1 MVQALGVAVGAVL
14 VLLLL
19 VVVVVSLLVVVA
31 IEVEDEVSVAAE
43 DEDEVS
49 VPVEVSVLVEIDPV
63 PVLEAEDE
71 VKVPMVT
78 AVDVPE
84 LVLIVAVED
93 GTEEEEIAPGQ
104 SEVAITSSSV
114 ATHPIGKT
122 SSKITKTTPSVP
134 MQNRATPPVK
144 LPFDQL
150 NLFPTDVKVREIEP
164 LFALRANGAEA
175 TPTLVER

>member
-1 MVQALGVAVGAVL
+1 MVQALGVAVGEVL

-19 VVVVVSLLVVVA
+19 VVVVVSLLVVVTR
-31 IEVEDEVSVAAE
+31 EVEDEEAVSVDAE

-49 VPVEVSVLVEIDPV
+49 VPVEIDPV

-71 VKVPMVT
+71 VKVSVVT

-114 ATHPIGKT
+114 ATHPVGKRP
-122 SSKITKTTPSVP
+122 SKITKTTPSVP

-150 NLFPTDVKVREIEP
+150 NLPAASVKVREIEP